1 MSLAKEPCQHGSPRC
16 GVLSMNDDE
25 AFIRAIV
32 AAPGDDAPR
41 LVYAD
46 WLDERG
52 DPRGSYLRLE
62 CEIRRNKPD
71 IFAEGKWLA
80 KAHYFID
87 YVWLNRV
94 TRPPVGVCS
103 DHVRFSDTGPF
114 LTAVDLE
121 RVAREV
127 GLRAPREYQAFLL
140 NYNGGVPQP
149 GQFLLEGDEPEE
161 HREVHWL
168 FRIGSGGPGGNLPL
182 EQVVANLRRARAPS
196 LVDDDLLLI
205 GEAVTQDDMLFIG
218 IAGNSQGHV
227 CYFNDYT
234 HFSYDPKN
242 LNEIA
247 PSFGQFLAM
256 LGNYDPDWVQ
266 LIARGDV
273 PGVERWLENGGDLD
287 EIDPSTGCEPLHH
300 AVWSSQ
306 PAMVR
311 LLLEGGATVPREL
324 LATAREYGN
333 REIVQLLT
341 AHLRN

>member
-1 MSLAKEPCQHGSPRC
+1 
-16 GVLSMNDDE
+16 MNDDE

-62 CEIRRNKPD
+62 CEIRRNKPV
-71 IFAEGKWLA
+71 FGAGKWLA
-80 KAHYFID
+80 KAHHSID

-94 TRPPVGVCS
+94 SRPPIGVCS
-103 DHVRFSDTGPF
+103 DHVRFGDAGPS
-114 LTAVDLE
+114 LSAVDLE
-121 RVAREV
+121 RVEREL
-127 GLRAPREYQAFLL
+127 GLRLPREYEAFLL

-149 GQFLLEGDEPEE
+149 GQFLVEGDEPEE

-182 EQVVANLRRARAPS
+182 EQVVANLRRARAPG
-196 LVDDDLLLI
+196 LVDHDLLPI
-205 GEAVTQDDMLFIG
+205 GEAITQDDMLFIG
-218 IAGNSQGHV
+218 IAGNSLGHV
-227 CYFNDYT
+227 YYFNDYT
-234 HFSYDPKN
+234 HFSYDPEN
-242 LNEIA
+242 LIEIA
-247 PSFGQFLAM
+247 PSFGQFLAR

-273 PGVERWLENGGDLD
+273 AAVERWLHNGGDL
-287 EIDPSTGCEPLHH
+287 EAIDPATDSAPLYH

-311 LLLEGGATVPREL
+311 LLLEWGATVPSEL
-324 LATAREYGN
+324 LSTARGYGN
-333 REIVQLLT
+333 REIIQLLT
-341 AHLRN
+341 AHVRGQG